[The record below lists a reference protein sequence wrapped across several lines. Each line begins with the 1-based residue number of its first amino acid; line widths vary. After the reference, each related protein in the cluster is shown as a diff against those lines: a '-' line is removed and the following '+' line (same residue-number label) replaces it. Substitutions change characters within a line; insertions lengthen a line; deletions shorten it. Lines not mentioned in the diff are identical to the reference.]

1 MTTSPG
7 SIVPTTPTPV
17 LPVRNDTRN
26 DPAGCSPPS
35 PRAPPLALATCVLCN
50 APRLSGR
57 GRYCSAACRQRAF
70 RLRHTAL
77 PALED
82 GLQDGLLRN
91 ALRRRATLKEH
102 TVYECPLCETRFL
115 GERRCPDCNRFCR
128 VVGLGGAC
136 PDCDQPVVLSELL
149 DLEVSPR

>member
-1 MTTSPG
+1 MTTS
-7 SIVPTTPTPV
+7 IVSAPPTPV
-17 LPVRNDTRN
+17 RPVRNDTRN

-35 PRAPPLALATCVLCN
+35 PPRPPATCVLCN

-77 PALED
+77 PSLEE
-82 GLQDGLLRN
+82 GLLRN
-91 ALRRRATLKEH
+91 ALRRRATLTER

-136 PDCDQPVVLSELL
+136 PDCEQPVVLSELL
-149 DLEVSPR
+149 DLEVSPQ

>member
-7 SIVPTTPTPV
+7 SPGGTVSALPTPV
-17 LPVRNDTRN
+17 LPARNDTRN
-26 DPAGCSPPS
+26 DPAGCSLPLPPH
-35 PRAPPLALATCVLCN
+35 PLAMGVLCN

-82 GLQDGLLRN
+82 GILRN

-102 TVYECPLCETRFL
+102 TVYDCPLCETRFL

-136 PDCDQPVVLSELL
+136 SDCEQPVVLSELL
-149 DLEVSPR
+149 DLEGSPR